1 MSFTFLM
8 RNEFYMHIPE
18 YVIQENASCLSFLAF
33 SLRVS
38 ARRIRNNSLASE
50 ITMNFLSTKNKELN
64 QDDIIL
70 LVVNFHS
77 GENI

>member
-1 MSFTFLM
+1 MHFICIFLNM
-8 RNEFYMHIPE
+8 LFRKMLH
-18 YVIQENASCLSFLAF
+18 ASLSFLAF

-38 ARRIRNNSLASE
+38 ARLIRNNSLASE

-70 LVVNFHS
+70 LVVNFIQVKTFKP
-77 GENI
+77 G

>member
-1 MSFTFLM
+1 MFFRKML
-8 RNEFYMHIPE
+8 H
-18 YVIQENASCLSFLAF
+18 ASLSFLAF

-38 ARRIRNNSLASE
+38 AHLIRNNSLASE
-50 ITMNFLSTKNKELN
+50 TTMNFLSTKNKELN